1 MAPVLWRRT
10 PPVQTV
16 KLRVRERSSMDRKG
30 LTYVFSTV
38 AGIAVVSYLVKRLV
52 LHRRLLLFDK
62 IERAEQRPKRERE
75 PIFDYYNSSARRP
88 IAALRELLQTW
99 FDSYPASGK
108 KDIQARFRSRID
120 GQHKSA
126 FWELYLH
133 ELFTRMKYRLRVHP
147 VLKESA
153 NHPDFLV
160 SEGRSPKFYLEAIVA
175 GLPSTKDVGA
185 EARLAEV
192 IDLINK
198 MQTPD
203 YLLEL
208 LYRGTCDTP
217 PPVGKLRKALISWL
231 RSLDLKAIDAAY
243 KASNFDLTPRFEWN
257 HEGLTLFFAP
267 IPKSSKTR
275 GTTDARPLGVVMG
288 EAHILTT
295 DEDIREG
302 IEQKA
307 KKYGKLALP
316 LVIAVNVV
324 SEHCDEIDINN
335 ALFGSEAIEFIR
347 RSDGSIDE
355 RVGVRQPNG
364 IWFGKKGPRN
374 RNISAVLVGCQIDPY
389 KVGVITPQLILN
401 PYAENPLKTTD
412 YPLPQSVPDHT
423 TSTMKKKAGTE
434 ASAFLRLPRPWP
446 PDYD

>member
-1 MAPVLWRRT
+1 
-10 PPVQTV
+10 
-16 KLRVRERSSMDRKG
+16 
-30 LTYVFSTV
+30 V
-38 AGIAVVSYLVKRLV
+38 AGIAVVSYVVKRLV
-52 LHRRLLLFDK
+52 LNRRLALFDK
-62 IERAEQRPKRERE
+62 MERAEQRPKRERE
-75 PIFDYYNSSARRP
+75 PIFDYYNSSGRRP

-99 FDSYPASGK
+99 FNSYPVLGK

-133 ELFTRMKYRLRVHP
+133 ELFARMKYRLKVHP

-175 GLPSTKDVGA
+175 GLPSIKDIGA

-208 LYRGTCDTP
+208 QYRGTCDTP
-217 PPVGKLRKALISWL
+217 PPVGKLRKALNSWL
-231 RSLDLKAIDAAY
+231 RSLDFKAIDAAY
-243 KASNFDLTPRFEWN
+243 KAGNFDLAPKFEWN

-267 IPKSSKTR
+267 IPKSPKTR

-295 DEDIREG
+295 DEDIREA

-307 KKYGKLALP
+307 KKYGKLSLP

-335 ALFGSEAIEFIR
+335 ALFGSEAIEFTQR
-347 RSDGSIDE
+347 PDGSIGGGVD
-355 RVGVRQPNG
+355 VRQPNG
-364 IWFGKKGPRN
+364 IWFGKKGARN
-374 RNISAVLVGCQIDPY
+374 RTVSAVLIGCQIDPY
-389 KVGVITPQLILN
+389 KTGDITPQLIHN
-401 PYAENPLKTTD
+401 PYAANPLNVAD
-412 YPLPQSVPDHT
+412 YPLPQSLPDHS
-423 TSTMKKKAGTE
+423 TSTMKKKTGRKAGE
-434 ASAFLRLPRPWP
+434 FLRLPTPWP
-446 PDYD
+446 PNYD